1 MTIKGSLTIDTDLLV
16 RGVTLSGSDLR
27 IKDQVENIDDDTCV
41 NIIKAVKPKSY
52 IRNDISDASRE
63 IGFIAQDKKKK
74 QLNDDMLNLVKEIP
88 DNTHGSIY
96 AIDYSRLT
104 TLLWGVCRNLIKR
117 IEILE
122 SK

>member
-1 MTIKGSLTIDTDLLV
+1 MV
-16 RGVTLSGSDLR
+16 RGITLSSSDLR
-27 IKDQVENIDDDTCV
+27 LKDQVENINEISCV
-41 NIIKAVKPKSY
+41 NIIKAVEPKSY
-52 IRNDISDASRE
+52 IRNDISNASRE
-63 IGFIAQDKKKK
+63 IGFIAQDIKN